1 MIYQLKKIFSR
12 RNSFDSLEE
21 VFSEYKFKDYTSR
34 AKFESRFVGKI
45 NFSGLSFLY
54 VGIAALFVIFIAQTY
69 TLQVIKGED
78 YKQKAEKNQF
88 VSVPILSQRGRILD
102 RNGVVLAET
111 IKKDVSTSSVAVQI
125 LDNNFYRKYNEVE
138 GISHV
143 LGYVK
148 YPQKDDKG
156 VYWQNNFEGISGLEA
171 YYDQLLSGRPGKRVF
186 ERTADHSL
194 QSSFVTELPI
204 EGKDIQI
211 SIDSELNEYAQKKL
225 RSFVNLHAFQGG
237 SIVVMDMETGELVV
251 MTSYPEYKVTK
262 MVNDGEDDESKSTQ
276 RQEYLDELN
285 NDKRTPLLNRAIA
298 GTYAPGSTLKTVFA
312 LAGLQLGLVDPVTS
326 IYSAGF
332 IEIPNVVD
340 PTKKNIFRD
349 WKAHGWVNI
358 RTALAWSSDVYFYAI
373 GGGYEN
379 QKGMG
384 IKKIDE
390 YSIAFGV
397 PNLTGVDLGGERPG
411 TIPTPE
417 WKKRVFKEDWYL
429 GDTYISSIGQFGFLV
444 TPIALTRL
452 TAAVANN
459 GYLITPKLRQD
470 GMSLQKKKVDIDIDD
485 AHYKVVQEG
494 MRMVVTTGTGRR
506 LNSELVTIAGKSG
519 TAEVGVKKDKIH
531 SWITGYFPYDK
542 PRYAFTV
549 LCELGIRDVSPT
561 PNLLAKDIIEQM
573 YLTNEYYRKIEGRDR
588 PEPSPVVEEI
598 ASSTGTTSPANR

>member
-1 MIYQLKKIFSR
+1 M
-12 RNSFDSLEE
+12 EE

-34 AKFESRFVGKI
+34 AKFESRFAGKI
-45 NFSGLSFLY
+45 NFSGLGVLY
-54 VGIAALFVIFIAQTY
+54 IAIVVVFTFFVAQAY
-69 TLQVIKGED
+69 NLQVVKGED
-78 YKQKAEKNQF
+78 YKVKAEKNQF
-88 VSVPILSQRGRILD
+88 VNVPILSQRGRILD
-102 RNGVVLAET
+102 RNMVVLAET
-111 IKKDVSTSSVAVQI
+111 IKKDIGTSTDSTNI

-194 QSSFVTELPI
+194 QTSFVTELPI

-211 SIDSELNEYAQKKL
+211 AIDSELNEYAHKKL
-225 RSFVNLHAFQGG
+225 RSFVNLHKFQGG

-251 MTSYPEYKVTK
+251 MTNYPEYTISK
-262 MVNDGEDDESKSTQ
+262 MVNDGEDDDLKSKE

-285 NDKRTPLLNRAIA
+285 SDKRTPMLNRTIA
-298 GTYAPGSTLKTVFA
+298 GMYAPGSTMKTVFA
-312 LAGLQLGLVDPVTS
+312 LAGLQLGLIDPVTS

-340 PTKKNIFRD
+340 PSKKNIFRD
-349 WKAHGWVNI
+349 WKAHGWVNV
-358 RTALAWSSDVYFYAI
+358 RTALANSSDVFFYAI

-390 YSIAFGV
+390 YANAFGV
-397 PNLTGVDLGGERPG
+397 TSLTGVDLGGERPG
-411 TIPTPE
+411 TIPTPD

-444 TPIALTRL
+444 TPLALTRL

-459 GYLITPKLRQD
+459 GYLITPKLRKD
-470 GMSLQKKKVDIDIDD
+470 NLPVQKKKIDIDIND

-494 MRMVVTTGTGRR
+494 MRMVITSGTGRG
-506 LNSELVTIAGKSG
+506 LNSELLKIAGKSG
-519 TAEVGVKKDKIH
+519 TAEVGIKKDKIH
-531 SWITGYFPYDK
+531 SWITGYFPYEN

-549 LCELGIRDVSPT
+549 LCELGISDVSPT
-561 PNLLAKDIIEQM
+561 PNLLAKDVIEKM
-573 YLTNEYYRKIEGRDR
+573 YLTNEYYRNIEGRDR
-588 PEPSPVVEEI
+588 PEPVQEI
-598 ASSTGTTSPANR
+598 SSSTNQTSTSTR